1 MESYQ
6 DRIAKILMELEDTIA
21 CNFDHTQIEGMNVLV
36 QNFASALKN
45 ITANV
50 SLQFFTDEMKN
61 YIAETKE
68 SEKLS
73 QEEFE
78 QKYSYEMDICKKLG
92 RAGWVISEHSNPRE
106 IEEWYECICNGEE
119 YKVESYFD
127 GDNGCIL
134 YNILNGLEQKYK
146 ENPGQR
152 YFSKGKYFFEQ
163 EDYITSAMYIVAV
176 IDTRI
181 SELMKYPKGT
191 RNKEKYSRKGFES
204 HLHIEYGK
212 INTFFTKRFLFLEMY
227 PSIVEFL
234 NRLFVDGE
242 YTFENGIEPPY
253 INRNWLLHGKSS
265 REIERFEC
273 IQLFNALSVI
283 EFVFSLSDR
292 VEE

>member
-6 DRIAKILMELEDTIA
+6 DRVAKMLTELKDTIDY
-21 CNFDHTQIEGMNVLV
+21 NFDHTKIEGMNVFV
-36 QNFASALKN
+36 QNFAAALKN

-61 YIAETKE
+61 YIEETKE

-78 QKYSYEMDICKKLG
+78 QKYSYEMEICKKLG

-106 IEEWYECICNGEE
+106 IEEWYECICNGEV
-119 YKVESYFD
+119 YKIESYFD

-134 YNILNGLEQKYK
+134 YNIISGLEQKYN
-146 ENPGQR
+146 ESPHQR
-152 YFSKGKYFFEQ
+152 HFSKGKYYFEQ
-163 EDYITSAMYIVAV
+163 EDYITSAMHLVAV
-176 IDTRI
+176 IDARI
-181 SELMKYPKGT
+181 SELMKYPRGT
-191 RNKEKYSRKGFES
+191 KNKEKYSRKGFES
-204 HLHIEYGK
+204 HLQTEYVK
-212 INTFFTKRFLFLEMY
+212 TNTFLTKRFLFLEMY

-242 YTFENGIEPPY
+242 YTFENGVEPPY
-253 INRNWLLHGKSS
+253 INRNWLLHGKSC
-265 REIERFEC
+265 RDIERFEC
-273 IQLFNALSVI
+273 VQLFNALSVI
-283 EFVFSLSDR
+283 EFVFSLSNR